1 MSFAQ
6 LEEAAR
12 HSIEEVD
19 EEEAADQPAPGQK
32 KKSSVSVS
40 AVATKSKKTVPQR
53 DDEMQI
59 YLSEIR

>member
-19 EEEAADQPAPGQK
+19 EEEGGDAPGNRG
-32 KKSSVSVS
+32 KSPSVS
-40 AVATKSKKTVPQR
+40 AIATKSKKTVPQR
-53 DDEMQI
+53 DDEM
-59 YLSEIR
+59 